1 MEDGESSRLFDE
13 NGVVN
18 GSLPLNLDCMIAGR
32 ESFAPERDASVV
44 WIDLDRI
51 PRSAPLVLRRWRQ
64 GDRMDPFGMR
74 GSKLVSDILSDAKVP
89 LTAKRDLWLLVSGE
103 KVLWVPGLRTSRH
116 YAVTHL
122 TQRVLR
128 ISYKESDSE

>member
-1 MEDGESSRLFDE
+1 
-13 NGVVN
+13 
-18 GSLPLNLDCMIAGR
+18 
-32 ESFAPERDASVV
+32 
-44 WIDLDRI
+44 
-51 PRSAPLVLRRWRQ
+51 
-64 GDRMDPFGMR
+64 MDPFGMR